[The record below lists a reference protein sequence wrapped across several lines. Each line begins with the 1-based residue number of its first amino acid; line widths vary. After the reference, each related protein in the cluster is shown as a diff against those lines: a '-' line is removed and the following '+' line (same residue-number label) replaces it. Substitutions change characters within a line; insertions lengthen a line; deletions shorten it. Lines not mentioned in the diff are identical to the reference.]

1 MTLSLLT
8 YSREYVLIKISQE
21 LRCLRF
27 TTHTD
32 DILQESVRVFLQ
44 NGGNLFTGGHRQN
57 YVLQDLLGCG
67 GTNTANL
74 ISRSLFHLSESWTVD
89 ELSSFGIC
97 LLGAIAHV
105 DPEFRTRLK
114 ECLGSYRSPLL
125 AAGTIYTDSL
135 YESTFGIASVLGHF
149 HRLDSYNSR
158 MLLCTLCR
166 SSTAS
171 TLRPFLEIGI
181 DLDHPVNSMLGCAAS
196 IGNLEIV
203 RMLIARGANGALA
216 LPNLIKCGKD
226 LSDGVFN
233 HLLELLV
240 ECSRPASFTQ
250 MNGDALYSV
259 ISTSRALLSHPKV
272 PEILICRKVLSDVL
286 INHPCRESNYE
297 CNYMCLAIREKLR
310 SIVELF
316 LQHGLYANT
325 KSAWLMH
332 SIKCGATSCTEVLI
346 QHGADV
352 NFQDGEGQ
360 SALQLARSNVAS
372 SHPRIRSP
380 CTRDMC
386 YECRVRVTAEED
398 AATLAV
404 VEQALRLK
412 GQSTDSIKEYH
423 PECGSEVQ
431 SHEKITPVPRNVFG
445 KALEFLSTYY
455 RRPPLRRYSRDRY
468 YEMGDLWSMSF
479 YEALLVRFFYVLS
492 YLLVLAVGVFAVI
505 RGDKR
510 VQMPSRT
517 VLSAVALLLLA
528 YIWGSSLQINLLL
541 KPDTGRS
548 VTEQDS

>member
-1 MTLSLLT
+1 MSLLT
-8 YSREYVLIKISQE
+8 CSREYVLCE
-21 LRCLRF
+21 LSIQFRFSSF

-32 DILQESVRVFLQ
+32 DNLQESVRIFLQ
-44 NGGNLFTGGHRQN
+44 HGGNLFTGSHHEDHNLHR
-57 YVLQDLLGCG
+57 LLCSG
-67 GTNTANL
+67 GTKTANL

-97 LLGAIAHV
+97 FLGAIAHA
-105 DPEFRTRLK
+105 DPEFRTGLK

-125 AAGTIYTDSL
+125 AAGTIYANSL

-158 MLLCTLCR
+158 MLLCALCR
-166 SSTAS
+166 SSTAAM
-171 TLRPFLEIGI
+171 LRPFLDTGI
-181 DLDHPVNSMLGCAAS
+181 DLDNHSVHSMLNFAAP

-216 LPNLIKCGKD
+216 LPDLIKYGKD

-240 ECSRPASFTQ
+240 ECSRPASFPQ

-259 ISTSRALLSHPKV
+259 ISSSRALLSHPKA
-272 PEILICRKVLSDVL
+272 PEILICRKDLSDVL
-286 INHPCRESNYE
+286 INHPCRESNYA
-297 CNYMCLAIREKLR
+297 CNYMCLAIRERLR

-325 KSAWLMH
+325 KSAWLMY

-360 SALQLARSNVAS
+360 SALQFARSNVAS
-372 SHPRIRSP
+372 PHPRICSP
-380 CTRDMC
+380 CAMEMYYD
-386 YECRVRVTAEED
+386 CRVRVTAEED

-404 VEQALRLK
+404 VEQALRLN
-412 GQSTDSIKEYH
+412 GQSTDSIKEYQ

-528 YIWGSSLQINLLL
+528 YIWGSSLQTNLLL